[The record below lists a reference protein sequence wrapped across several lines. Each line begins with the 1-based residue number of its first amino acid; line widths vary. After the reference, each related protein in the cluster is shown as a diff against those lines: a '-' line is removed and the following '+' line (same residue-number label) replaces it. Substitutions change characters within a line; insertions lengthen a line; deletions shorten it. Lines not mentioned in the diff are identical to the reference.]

1 MLLKNLHLYGN
12 LRLHSGDFSN
22 CRFLT
27 VTSILQV
34 RILKFL
40 VNQFAIFLIASVFGD
55 PKCYAATDLIL
66 PDA

>member
-1 MLLKNLHLYGN
+1 MVLNLHLYKT
-12 LRLHSGDFSN
+12 LRLHSGDFLN

-40 VNQFAIFLIASVFGD
+40 VNQFVIFLFASVFGD
-55 PKCYAATDLIL
+55 PERCVAADLVL
-66 PDA
+66 PEA